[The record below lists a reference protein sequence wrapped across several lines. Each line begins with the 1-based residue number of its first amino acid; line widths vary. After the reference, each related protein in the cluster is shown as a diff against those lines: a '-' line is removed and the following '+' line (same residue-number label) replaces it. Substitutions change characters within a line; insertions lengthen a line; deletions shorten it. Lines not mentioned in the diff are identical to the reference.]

1 MRIFLLTALML
12 ASCLAKAESKRVWNF
27 EVSLDGK
34 PIGYHRFEVIKDG
47 DLSEVTS
54 AAKFDVKVL
63 FINAFRYRHT
73 NHEVWNANCLRGL
86 AADTKVNRKKLSV
99 QGNRDGELFVVDDGN
114 GPVPLGDCVM
124 TFAYWNADF
133 LQQPKLLNPQ
143 SGEYLDV
150 EVTALQ
156 RDVIEVRG
164 ETVVANAY
172 LISGEPS
179 NGEKL
184 ALKVWYSDDKDW
196 LALESVAKGGRILRY
211 DLT

>member
-1 MRIFLLTALML
+1 MRVLIVAALLL
-12 ASCLAKAESKRVWNF
+12 ASGLAQAESKRVWNF

-34 PIGYHRFEVIKDG
+34 PIGHHRFEVTRDG
-47 DLSEVTS
+47 EYEEVAS
-54 AAKFDVKVL
+54 DAKFDVKVL

-73 NHEVWNANCLRGL
+73 NREIWSANCLRGL
-86 AADTKVNRKKLSV
+86 VADTSVNRKKLSV
-99 QGNRDGELFVVDDGN
+99 QGNRDGNQFVINDGS

-124 TFAYWNADF
+124 TFAYWNAAF
-133 LQQPKLLNPQ
+133 LQEAKLLNPQ

-156 RDVIEVRG
+156 RDEIEVRG
-164 ETVVANAY
+164 EPVMANAY
-172 LISGEPS
+172 RISGEPI

-184 ALKVWYSDDKDW
+184 ALTVWYSDDDDW
-196 LALESVAKGGRILRY
+196 LALESIAKGGRILRY